1 MKSHPKNLAEPIHS
15 FSFTVTEDDIPVRLD
30 QFLCRK
36 MPWRSRSFFQKM
48 IRHGEV
54 TVNDE
59 ISRAG
64 RYLIENESVHVDV
77 TRYQQEFAHPESI
90 PLDIIYEDEY
100 LLVLN
105 KPAGIVVHPTG
116 RHLYDTL
123 MNAVHAHYEGA
134 AYLPR
139 LVHRLDKDTSG
150 VLVLAKSEEIRS
162 ELARQ
167 IERRQVIKTYR
178 ALTHGV
184 FSQREGEIILPLN
197 VSRYSHIRLKQDVV
211 FDGGLPA
218 HSIYSVEATAP
229 HVVGFLNGLSLVT
242 VRLVTGRTHQIRVHL
257 AAIGHPILADKL
269 YGREKTCRLVDIEIP
284 GHLLHAWK
292 FGCRHPTTGEDIE
305 FTASL
310 PPVFAACTTT
320 LFNIT

>member
-1 MKSHPKNLAEPIHS
+1 VKKRSKNLAEPIHS

-36 MPWRSRSFFQKM
+36 MSWRSRSFFQKM

-54 TVNDE
+54 TVNNSP
-59 ISRAG
+59 SRSG
-64 RYLIENESVHVDV
+64 RYLLQDEKIYVDV
-77 TRYQQEFAHPESI
+77 SRYQQEFEHPESI
-90 PLDIIYEDEY
+90 QLDIIYEDDY
-100 LLVLN
+100 ILVLN

-123 MNAVHAHYEGA
+123 MNAVHAHYEND

-150 VLVLAKSEEIRS
+150 VLVLAKSENIRT

-167 IERRQVIKTYR
+167 IEGRQVIKTYR

-184 FSQREGEIILPLN
+184 FSRRDGEIIFPLN
-197 VSRYSHIRLKQDVV
+197 VSRYSHFRLKQDVV
-211 FDGGLPA
+211 YDGGLPA
-218 HSIYSVEATAP
+218 HSIYHVEATAP
-229 HVVGFLNGLSLVT
+229 NVTGFLNGLSLVN
-242 VRLVTGRTHQIRVHL
+242 VRLITGRTHQIRVHL

-269 YGREKTCRLVDIEIP
+269 YGREKTCTLGETEIP
-284 GHLLHAWK
+284 RHLLHAWK
-292 FGCRHPTTGEDIE
+292 FGCRHPATNEEIE
-305 FTASL
+305 FSANL
-310 PPVFAACTTT
+310 PPVFAACTHTV
-320 LFNIT
+320 FNIT